1 MRCEIED
8 GLTAVLDKMLQ
19 SDRWVLATPIYMGH
33 VTGKFKMFL
42 DRTFGFSS
50 PTETRRVPPGKKAVI
65 AATQGWSDENRYAS
79 VFGYIRDSLQ
89 SNGGETA
96 AIAVGGR
103 LSWEPVHALSS
114 EEDRKARD
122 LGRWLASPT

>member
-19 SDRWVLATPIYMGH
+19 SDRWVLVTPIYMGH

-50 PTETRRVPPGKKAVI
+50 PTATRRVPPGTKAVI
-65 AATQGWSDENRYAS
+65 AAT
-79 VFGYIRDSLQ
+79 
-89 SNGGETA
+89 
-96 AIAVGGR
+96 
-103 LSWEPVHALSS
+103 
-114 EEDRKARD
+114 
-122 LGRWLASPT
+122 